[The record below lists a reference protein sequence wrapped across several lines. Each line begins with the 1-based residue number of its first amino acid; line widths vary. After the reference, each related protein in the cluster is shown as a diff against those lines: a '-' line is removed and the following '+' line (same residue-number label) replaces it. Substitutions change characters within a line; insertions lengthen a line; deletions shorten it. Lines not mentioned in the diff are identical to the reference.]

1 VTDRAPGTQRRFAS
15 ALKWAF
21 VMNSGIRVTG
31 LVTTFVLAGILG
43 PFDFGLASMA
53 MVYIAILQVFLGAGV
68 SPAVIQRKDLDDRHL
83 DSAFWMMFVW
93 CLLLA
98 GIAYG
103 TAGIWAQ
110 INGEPD
116 LKPVIQVLSIWL
128 VIMGLTV
135 VQQAILQRELRFK
148 PLAIRANVGALAGAG
163 VGIGIAVAGYGV
175 WALVAEQIAT
185 ASVGLVLLWSI
196 SDWRPGF
203 RFSRRHA
210 RDLLGFSVQGLLGD
224 LGGYIGRRADYLLI
238 GIFLGPTVVGLYRLA
253 DRLVDGVL
261 SVTTTPVGTVSLSHF
276 SRLQGDAPGL
286 RRAVLGSVRATS
298 LMNVPALLLLSGC
311 ATAVTGL
318 LGSTWLPAADAL
330 KILAVVGI
338 AKALTILV
346 SPLLYALGRLR
357 LRLLVIWSLT
367 AVSVGAFA
375 ITGLALED
383 QPLDAQVIWTAASR
397 GLLFA
402 FVFVPVSLVVLSRF
416 GGVRLA
422 ELAQTFVG
430 PGIAGLAGGLVAFA
444 LSDSG
449 VLDHL
454 PAIVILLVAATVGGA
469 VTIGLLVALDESV
482 RTRLA
487 RIVQR
492 LRRRARVEPTVGGAA

>member
-1 VTDRAPGTQRRFAS
+1 MTDRAPGTQRRFSS

-21 VMNSGIRVTG
+21 VMNSGMRVTG

-53 MVYIAILQVFLGAGV
+53 MVYIAILQVFLDAGV
-68 SPAVIQRKDLDDRHL
+68 SAAVIQREQLEERHL
-83 DSAFWMMFVW
+83 DSAFWMMLAW
-93 CLLLA
+93 CALLA
-98 GIAYG
+98 GLAFG

-110 INGEPD
+110 VNGEPD

-128 VIMGLTV
+128 VIMGLTII
-135 VQQAILQRELRFK
+135 QQAILRREMRFK
-148 PLAIRANVGALAGAG
+148 PLAVRANVGALAGAG
-163 VGIGIAVAGYGV
+163 AGIGLAVAGYGV
-175 WALVAEQIAT
+175 WALVAEQIVT
-185 ASVGLVLLWSI
+185 ALVGLVLLWAI

-318 LGSTWLPAADAL
+318 LGSQWLPASDAL

-357 LRLLVIWSLT
+357 WRLLVIWSLT
-367 AVSVGAFA
+367 AVSIGAFA
-375 ITGLALED
+375 ITGLALQDE
-383 QPLDAQVIWTAASR
+383 PIGAQVIWTAASR
-397 GLLFA
+397 GILFA
-402 FVFVPVSLVVLSRF
+402 LVFVPVSLVVLSRF
-416 GGVRLA
+416 GGVRLG
-422 ELAQTFVG
+422 ELGQAFVG
-430 PGIAGLAGGLVAFA
+430 PGIAGFGGGLVAFA

-454 PAIVILLVAATVGGA
+454 PAIVT
-469 VTIGLLVALDESV
+469 LLVALTVGGGVTLGLLIALDETV
-482 RTRLA
+482 RTRVA

-492 LRRRARVEPTVGGAA
+492 VRRRTPVEPTVGGAA

>member
-1 VTDRAPGTQRRFAS
+1 VTDRAPGTQHRFSS

-53 MVYIAILQVFLGAGV
+53 MVYIAVLQVFLDAGV
-68 SPAVIQRKDLDDRHL
+68 PAAVIQREHLEERHL
-83 DSAFWMMFVW
+83 DSAFWMTVAW
-93 CLLLA
+93 CILLA
-98 GIAYG
+98 GFAFG
-103 TAGIWAQ
+103 TAGVWAS

-128 VIMGLTV
+128 VIMGLTI
-135 VQQAILQRELRFK
+135 VQQAVLRREMRFK
-148 PLAIRANVGALAGAG
+148 PLAMRANVGALAGAG
-163 VGIGIAVAGYGV
+163 VGIGLAVAGYGV

-185 ASVGLVLLWSI
+185 ALVGLVLLWAV
-196 SDWRPGF
+196 SDWRPRF

-276 SRLQGDAPGL
+276 SRLQSDAAGL

-298 LMNVPALLLLSGC
+298 LMNVPSLLLLAGS
-311 ATAVTGL
+311 ATAVTAL
-318 LGSTWLPAADAL
+318 LGSKWLPAADAL

-346 SPLLYALGRLR
+346 SPLLYALARLR
-357 LRLLVIWSLT
+357 LRLVVIWSLT
-367 AVSVGAFA
+367 TISVGAFA
-375 ITGLALED
+375 ITGIALQNE
-383 QPLDAQVIWTAASR
+383 PLDVQVIWTAASR
-397 GLLFA
+397 GVLFA
-402 FVFVPVSLVVLSRF
+402 LVFVPVSLFVLARF
-416 GGVRLA
+416 GGVRLS
-422 ELAQTFVG
+422 ELGQTFVT
-430 PGIAGLAGGLVAFA
+430 PGIAGVAGGLVAFG

-454 PAIVILLVAATVGGA
+454 HAIPALLVVAAAGGG
-469 VTIGLLVALDESV
+469 VTLGLLLALDESV
-482 RTRLA
+482 RTRSV

-492 LRRRARVEPTVGGAA
+492 VRRRTRVQPTVGGAT